1 LLLIAKEALHNMA
14 KYSETD
20 SVNLKIGANNKN
32 SILEVA
38 DFGKG
43 FDLKNSTKGNGLVNM
58 RRRVE
63 KMGGEC
69 NINSQIGKG
78 TKIKATIPFKS

>member
-1 LLLIAKEALHNMA
+1 M
-14 KYSETD
+14 
-20 SVNLKIGANNKN
+20 
-32 SILEVA
+32 A

-58 RRRVE
+58 RSRVE